1 VSLVVAQRL
10 ARHSNPT
17 LTSQVYTQLE
27 QADLAAGVN
36 ALPPPPGE
44 ARRSA

>member
-1 VSLVVAQRL
+1 LFF
-10 ARHSNPT
+10 PF
-17 LTSQVYTQLE
+17 
-27 QADLAAGVN
+27 LAAGVN